1 MMINTSCCHTKV
13 VKKLRMFWQN
23 QLIDTLF
30 FSVMA
35 LLFNSFGPTIK
46 GFPRIITVKN
56 FVWPKVIPAL
66 LWHITSY
73 PRYADQSFHVTA
85 HNVYD
90 QQYAPS
96 FPVAT
101 QSSSFLTVIPKIFT
115 HPLITKAG
123 SQLIV
128 YYKHAIVIPLNVC
141 SLHKIVFV
149 RRK

>member
-1 MMINTSCCHTKV
+1 MTINTSCCHIKV

-23 QLIDTLF
+23 HLIDTF
-30 FSVMA
+30 FSIMA
-35 LLFNSFGPTIK
+35 LLFNSFGLTVK

-56 FVWPKVIPAL
+56 FVWPEVIPAL
-66 LWHITSY
+66 LWHIASY
-73 PRYADQSFHVTA
+73 PRYNQSFHVTA

-101 QSSSFLTVIPKIFT
+101 QSSSFLTVTPKIFT

-128 YYKHAIVIPLNVC
+128 YYKHAIVLPINVC
-141 SLHKIVFV
+141 SLHKIVFR